1 MKNQISL
8 TTKKI
13 DIGSEYKKLIDPAN
27 GAICAFVGT
36 VREMNYK
43 KKVTNL
49 YFEAYKAMALHQM
62 EVLANAARE
71 KWPLNNVVMVHAL
84 GIKEITAPV
93 VFIGTA
99 SAHRDAAFQ
108 ASRYLIEKLKE
119 TVPIWKKETYHD
131 HSTWINAH
139 P

>member
-1 MKNQISL
+1 MKNHISL
-8 TTKKI
+8 TSKKI
-13 DIGSEYKKLIDPAN
+13 DIGSEYQKLINPAG

-43 KKVTNL
+43 KVVTNL

-62 EVLANAARE
+62 EFLAETARE
-71 KWPLNNVVMVHAL
+71 KWSLNNVVMTHAL

-99 SAHRDAAFQ
+99 SAHRDEAFQ
-108 ASRYLIEKLKE
+108 ASRFLIDKLKE
-119 TVPIWKKETYHD
+119 TVPIWKKETYQD
-131 HSTWINAH
+131 HNAWINAH